1 MMHKKKGKRAFRCG
15 HKEQYHLPSK
25 DWAEMIRKVYEI
37 YPLLFPSCG
46 GKMSIISFIEKPKT
60 IDRIIRH
67 PELPFEAERPPPP
80 HHVQQELLMTAED
93 SGKYFRG
100 HLQLF
105 SAYSRAES
113 ILILLIWRLRVNG
126 NLIASKMNF
135 ILFFII
141 LRYFL
146 IQLRLILPS
155 TRSIFI
161 RTNHF
166 FRNTCLTISRA

>member
-1 MMHKKKGKRAFRCG
+1 
-15 HKEQYHLPSK
+15 
-25 DWAEMIRKVYEI
+25 
-37 YPLLFPSCG
+37 
-46 GKMSIISFIEKPKT
+46 
-60 IDRIIRH
+60 
-67 PELPFEAERPPPP
+67 
-80 HHVQQELLMTAED
+80 MTAED